1 MFLCEI
7 KKSICCILYI
17 NSKSS
22 VYWQLSTLVSLDT
35 ILFFRYYIQ
44 KYFKEKR
51 HCWMSRDHYP
61 ANIEF
66 FKVNKKTRRRC
77 EIYSKLTIET
87 PEKRHLLLTLNLF
100 HTFFQCFYCLL
111 WTSKFS
117 WIIPVEKSL
126 SRSDSSHVL

>member
-1 MFLCEI
+1 
-7 KKSICCILYI
+7 
-17 NSKSS
+17 
-22 VYWQLSTLVSLDT
+22 
-35 ILFFRYYIQ
+35 
-44 KYFKEKR
+44 
-51 HCWMSRDHYP
+51 MSRDRYP

-111 WTSKFS
+111 
-117 WIIPVEKSL
+117 
-126 SRSDSSHVL
+126 